1 MIVATLLLI
10 MEEED
15 TFWMMVGIIEDYLPP
30 SYYSPSLIGV
40 QADQFVL
47 RGLLASHLPGRI
59 FFFWKIRYYF
69 EYPNRQFF
77 LLKQTL
83 LEYFVIFERTVYVNE
98 LGTREREFGLKKYV
112 N

>member
-1 MIVATLLLI
+1 MGMIVATLLLI

-59 FFFWKIRYYF
+59 FLKIID
-69 EYPNRQFF
+69 QV
-77 LLKQTL
+77 LSKGTL
-83 LEYFVIFERTVYVNE
+83 LF
-98 LGTREREFGLKKYV
+98 
-112 N
+112 

>member
-1 MIVATLLLI
+1 

-59 FFFWKIRYYF
+59 FFFGKCDIILSIPIDNF
-69 EYPNRQFF
+69 SF
-77 LLKQTL
+77 
-83 LEYFVIFERTVYVNE
+83 
-98 LGTREREFGLKKYV
+98 
-112 N
+112 

>member
-1 MIVATLLLI
+1 MYYFQGMGMIVATLLLI

-59 FFFWKIRYYF
+59 FFFWKIQYYF
-69 EYPNRQFF
+69 EYPNRQFLSF
-77 LLKQTL
+77 
-83 LEYFVIFERTVYVNE
+83 
-98 LGTREREFGLKKYV
+98 
-112 N
+112 

>member
-1 MIVATLLLI
+1 MYYFQGMGMIVATLLLI

-59 FFFWKIRYYF
+59 FFF
-69 EYPNRQFF
+69 
-77 LLKQTL
+77 
-83 LEYFVIFERTVYVNE
+83 
-98 LGTREREFGLKKYV
+98 GKYGIILSIPID
-112 N
+112 NFSF

>member
-47 RGLLASHLPGRI
+47 RGLWPHI
-59 FFFWKIRYYF
+59 CQVEFFF
-69 EYPNRQFF
+69 
-77 LLKQTL
+77 
-83 LEYFVIFERTVYVNE
+83 LENAVLF
-98 LGTREREFGLKKYV
+98 
-112 N
+112 